1 MKKNTKKSHIDYVED
16 CPTNFREAI
25 PLLLQ
30 YAMIFGGIGFSLPA
44 VLWGV
49 VLPCSMLRY
58 SYEKDLMS
66 VSNFHA
72 GRSAPHDFPTASG
85 LLQHSGITAVVG
97 LKSRTKVKVGDSI
110 YVYVREDGSPAKA
123 SDVSW
128 ILGRSLRCLS
138 EEDMDNRWKYAAY
151 AWTIYWPS
159 LFYFVW
165 LGIFK
170 KKGII
175 RLLIA

>member
-25 PLLLQ
+25 PFLLQ
-30 YAMIFGGIGFSLPA
+30 GVMVLGWVMFGLPA
-44 VLWGV
+44 VLWGI
-49 VLPCSMLRY
+49 VLPYSTSRY
-58 SYEKDLMS
+58 RYEKDLMT
-66 VSNFHA
+66 VSNVNK
-72 GRSAPHDFPTASG
+72 GRCRLSAFSIANGVLRLSG
-85 LLQHSGITAVVG
+85 NTAVVG
-97 LKSRTKVKVGDSI
+97 LSARTTVKAGDSI

-123 SDVSW
+123 SDVTW
-128 ILGRSLRCLS
+128 IIGRSLRCLS
-138 EEDMDNRWKYAAY
+138 EEDMDNRRKYAAY